1 MRRMS
6 PSCDSHATRLLNPV
20 CKLDCATRELA
31 TCSFERTSRFD
42 LLSPNSGA
50 LGWVAEYSAA
60 CSAEPVGHHRPNT
73 RRIKI
78 MTRQLPRKRLLQ
90 GFVLLGG
97 FALIATGCST
107 NVSDDA
113 KDTQTTVSSD
123 TGTTIKGDNVQ
134 TTEIDGDVTNVDN
147 GYDDADDADND
158 TTDVPDAADTR
169 DITDPEWLEAA
180 ASSEKTI
187 NGGPSVNITESDT
200 VITIK
205 GDCESLNILGANVTV
220 LAEDISVLS
229 ITGSNVKVFGEEI
242 GTVQFTG
249 SDNTIVWSDVSEP
262 TVGSEL
268 GTNNTIRRAE

>member
-1 MRRMS
+1 
-6 PSCDSHATRLLNPV
+6 
-20 CKLDCATRELA
+20 
-31 TCSFERTSRFD
+31 
-42 LLSPNSGA
+42 
-50 LGWVAEYSAA
+50 
-60 CSAEPVGHHRPNT
+60 
-73 RRIKI
+73 
-78 MTRQLPRKRLLQ
+78 MTRQLPRKRALQ
-90 GFVLLGG
+90 TLALFGG
-97 FALIATGCST
+97 FALIASGCST
-107 NVSDDA
+107 NVSDDSKESETA
-113 KDTQTTVSSD
+113 VATAPA
-123 TGTTIKGDNVQ
+123 TTIAGDNVQ
-134 TTEIDGDVTNVDN
+134 TTEIDGDVTNVD
-147 GYDDADDADND
+147 DDFDDSGDDVADN
-158 TTDVPDAADTR
+158 TTDAPDAADTN